1 MKSSNRDL
9 GALGEDFAATWLVKN
24 GYQILDR
31 NWRGERVELDIVA
44 RQNRT
49 LVFVEVKTRR
59 SNTSGY
65 PAEAITPEKLARL
78 KSAAL
83 QWLAAHQISVAGLR
97 IDVMALLF
105 DGSKFQVTQIRD
117 IQ

>member
-1 MKSSNRDL
+1 
-9 GALGEDFAATWLVKN
+9 
-24 GYQILDR
+24 
-31 NWRGERVELDIVA
+31 
-44 RQNRT
+44 
-49 LVFVEVKTRR
+49 
-59 SNTSGY
+59 
-65 PAEAITPEKLARL
+65 
-78 KSAAL
+78 L